1 MKQIK
6 LTALIV
12 ITCFVLLFCTAWAGE
27 KQPFPVNEIKLDN
40 GLIVLI
46 VERTNAPVFT
56 GYICAGAGSAYEKIG
71 NIGTAHL
78 LEHMMFKGSET
89 VGTSNIGA
97 ETELW
102 IKEDSVWARIDKAN
116 RLTRYIK
123 MNQPEKLEEHLKY
136 IEDLNSILDSLA
148 KASSQYTIPNEFDQ
162 IYTRHGAAQFNAWT
176 GYDITSY
183 HVSLP
188 SNRLELWFKME
199 SDRLKKPAFR
209 EFFTERDVVSEER
222 RQSVENNSESKL
234 FEQLIATSFLA
245 HPYQIYWEWQS
256 EINNLTRQDLQRF
269 FDTYYT
275 PSNLTIAVVGDV
287 KTDEV
292 KKLAEKY
299 FGDMSPVDN
308 FEPIYTE
315 EPEQLG
321 ERRVNVS
328 FDSSPA
334 VYIAYHKTAF
344 DSPDE
349 PVFKVIGRLIGD
361 GRTSRLYKSLVLDKQ
376 LSLNVDVAF
385 FPGGIMGDR
394 HAGVLNIYSEP
405 KEGVST
411 ADVEAA
417 IYEEFEKLTT
427 ELVDETELTKI
438 KNNIDADY
446 IWATYNNFG
455 LAYRLAITQN
465 MTRDWRNL
473 FKLREQLLAVT
484 AEDIRRVAGKYLSEN
499 NRTVATLVP
508 IKKGEDQ

>member
-1 MKQIK
+1 MKKPK
-6 LTALIV
+6 LAIMLSAAI
-12 ITCFVLLFCTAWAGE
+12 IAVLNCLVWAGDE
-27 KQPFPVNEIKLDN
+27 QRFPVNEIKLDN
-40 GLIVLI
+40 GLTLLV

-89 VGTSNIGA
+89 VGTSNIEA
-97 ETELW
+97 EKELW
-102 IKEDSVWARIDKAN
+102 IKEDSVWARIDVAN
-116 RLTRYIK
+116 RQTRYIK

-136 IEDLNSILDSLA
+136 IEDLNSIFDSLA
-148 KASSQYTIPNEFDQ
+148 KASAEYTIPNEFNQ
-162 IYTRHGAAQFNAWT
+162 IYARQGAAQFNAMT

-183 HVSLP
+183 FVSLP
-188 SNRLELWFKME
+188 ANRLELWFNME
-199 SDRLKKPAFR
+199 SDRLKKPALR
-209 EFFTERDVVSEER
+209 EFFTERNVVGEER

-234 FEQLIATSFLA
+234 FEQLIATAFLA

-256 EINNLTRQDLQRF
+256 EINNLTRNDLQKF
-269 FDTYYT
+269 FDKYYT
-275 PSNLTIAVVGDV
+275 PSNLTVAIVGDV

-299 FGDMSPVDN
+299 FGDIPPVDN
-308 FEPIYTE
+308 FEPIYTK

-321 ERRVNVS
+321 ERRINVS
-328 FDSSPA
+328 YDASPA
-334 VYIAYHKTAF
+334 VYIAYHKTPF

-349 PVFKVIGRLIGD
+349 PVFKIIGRLIGD

-376 LSLNVDVAF
+376 LSLNVEVDF
-385 FPGGIMGDR
+385 FPGGVLGDR

-405 KEGVST
+405 KEGIST
-411 ADVEAA
+411 TDVEAA
-417 IYEEFEKLTT
+417 IYEEFEKLAT

-446 IWATYNNFG
+446 IWASYSNFG

-473 FKLREQLLAVT
+473 FELREKLLAVT
-484 AEDIRRVAGKYLSEN
+484 PEDIRRVASQYLTEN

-508 IKKGEDQ
+508 IKKGENQ

>member
-1 MKQIK
+1 MKNQKMIIFI
-6 LTALIV
+6 AV
-12 ITCFVLLFCTAWAGE
+12 ACFAILSYPAWAGQE
-27 KQPFPVNEIKLDN
+27 QPFPVNEIKLDN
-40 GLIVLI
+40 GLTVLV
-46 VERTNAPVFT
+46 VERSNAPVFT

-89 VGTSNIGA
+89 VGTLNIEA
-97 ETELW
+97 EKELW
-102 IKEDSVWARIDKAN
+102 IKEDSVWARIDHAN
-116 RLTRYIK
+116 RKTRYIK
-123 MNQPEKLEEHLKY
+123 LNQPEKLEEHLKY

-183 HVSLP
+183 FVSLP

-199 SDRLKKPAFR
+199 SDRLKKPALR
-209 EFFTERDVVSEER
+209 EFFTERDIVSEER

-234 FEQLIATSFLA
+234 FEQLIATAFLA

-256 EINNLTRQDLQRF
+256 ELNNLNRQDLKNF
-269 FDTYYT
+269 FDKYYI

-287 KTDEV
+287 KTSEV
-292 KKLAEKY
+292 KKLAKKY
-299 FGDMSPVDN
+299 FGDMPATNN
-308 FEPIYTE
+308 FEPIYTV

-321 ERRVNVS
+321 ERRINVAY
-328 FDSSPA
+328 DASPA
-334 VYIAYHKTAF
+334 VYIAFHKMPF

-349 PVFKVIGRLIGD
+349 PVFKIIGRLIGD

-376 LSLNVDVAF
+376 LSLNVDVDF
-385 FPGGIMGDR
+385 FPGGVMGDR
-394 HAGVLNIYSEP
+394 FAGVMNIYSEP

-411 ADVEAA
+411 VDVEAA
-417 IYEEFEKLTT
+417 IYEELEKLATV
-427 ELVDETELTKI
+427 LVDDTELTKI

-446 IWATYNNFG
+446 IWASYTNFG
-455 LAYRLAITQN
+455 LAYRLATTQN

-473 FKLREQLLAVT
+473 FRLREKLLAVT
-484 AEDIRRVAGKYLSEN
+484 AEDIKRVAGKYLAESK
-499 NRTVATLVP
+499 RTVATLIP
-508 IKKGEDQ
+508 LKKGANQ